1 MDLRGASGKA
11 GKGKEE
17 DVRSGPRSA
26 KEEKDKGR
34 PAQEHREDSD
44 DSDDSIRKLEEELA
58 QKKKA
63 RQEAK
68 ARAAAAEEKRLADE
82 KTQTDEAEAEEENI
96 RYNECACGGIRI
108 HVYIYC
114 VFVYSEYIHA

>member
-1 MDLRGASGKA
+1 
-11 GKGKEE
+11 
-17 DVRSGPRSA
+17 VRSGPRSA
-26 KEEKDKGR
+26 NEEKDKGR
-34 PAQEHREDSD
+34 PAQEHREDSV
-44 DSDDSIRKLEEELA
+44 DSDDSIDSIHRKREELAQNLRKVEEELA

-114 VFVYSEYIHA
+114 VFVCSEYIHA